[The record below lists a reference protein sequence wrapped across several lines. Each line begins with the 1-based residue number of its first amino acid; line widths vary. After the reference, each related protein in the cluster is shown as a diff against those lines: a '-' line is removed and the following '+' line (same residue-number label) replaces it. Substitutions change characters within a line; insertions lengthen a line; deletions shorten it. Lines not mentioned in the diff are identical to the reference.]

1 MSASNTTQKLAEEK
15 IKPFRLV
22 KYFTFTSMA
31 LIFLGTLL
39 LSMIN
44 TYGARTLLLQKREAY
59 ALALV
64 ENLNHQIFLQFAIP
78 VALKYGKIQLRQ
90 PEQSERMDKVIR
102 STLHSFQVDLVTI
115 YDTNNT
121 VSYSFDPDLVGQKD
135 LGGSGYQQAL
145 DGRSNFKLFQRGS
158 WWKILIGFPKES
170 KLIALAP
177 LRAEKPLSIL
187 SGPILGIVEI
197 VQDIS
202 EDFETIFFFQ
212 SRVIITC
219 AAVMGIVFIALVFV
233 VKRGE
238 GIIERRAQERLRLKE
253 DLNRA
258 LHLSS
263 IGEMMA
269 GISHEIRNP
278 LGIIKS
284 SAELLKKK
292 MALLDP
298 SNPIPDVIVE
308 EARRLDNIITD
319 FLNYARPRTPHFVPC
334 DIRDII
340 DKNITFLLTDSRLD
354 NFTLRKEA
362 PENLPE
368 VSADPDMLY
377 QAFLNILINAV
388 QAMPD
393 GGEIRIALNSA
404 SDRVT
409 IFFDD
414 QGHGVSEDIAEKI
427 WDPFVTTKETGTGLG
442 LSIVKKII
450 ESHCGKIRIEN
461 LPDGG
466 ARVAIELPIKQESS
480 DHGHHSDR

>member
-1 MSASNTTQKLAEEK
+1 
-15 IKPFRLV
+15 
-22 KYFTFTSMA
+22 
-31 LIFLGTLL
+31 
-39 LSMIN
+39 
-44 TYGARTLLLQKREAY
+44 
-59 ALALV
+59 
-64 ENLNHQIFLQFAIP
+64 
-78 VALKYGKIQLRQ
+78 
-90 PEQSERMDKVIR
+90 
-102 STLHSFQVDLVTI
+102 
-115 YDTNNT
+115 
-121 VSYSFDPDLVGQKD
+121 
-135 LGGSGYQQAL
+135 
-145 DGRSNFKLFQRGS
+145 
-158 WWKILIGFPKES
+158 
-170 KLIALAP
+170 
-177 LRAEKPLSIL
+177 
-187 SGPILGIVEI
+187 
-197 VQDIS
+197 
-202 EDFETIFFFQ
+202 
-212 SRVIITC
+212 
-219 AAVMGIVFIALVFV
+219 
-233 VKRGE
+233 
-238 GIIERRAQERLRLKE
+238 
-253 DLNRA
+253 
-258 LHLSS
+258 
-263 IGEMMA
+263 
-269 GISHEIRNP
+269 
-278 LGIIKS
+278 
-284 SAELLKKK
+284 LLKKK
-292 MALLDP
+292 MSLLDP

-404 SDRVT
+404 SDQVT

-461 LPDGG
+461 LPGGG
-466 ARVAIELPIKQESS
+466 ARVAIELPVKQESS